1 MNDYQVLPVGG
12 ELIYTPDFS
21 ADVPAGSAVT
31 AIAFTVEPA
40 GSLALAG
47 QSNDYAEGQASI
59 RVSGSAHGGRYTLKA
74 TATLDNGEVIPKF
87 IAIVG
92 VNG

>member
-12 ELIYTPDFS
+12 ELFYTPDFS

-31 AIAFTVEPA
+31 GIVFTVEPT
-40 GSLALAG
+40 GSLTLAG
-47 QSNDYAEGQASI
+47 QSNNYAEGQASI
-59 RVSGSAHGGRYTLKA
+59 KASGSTHGGRYVLKA